1 VRTSYSYWELGR
13 ALALVAALAGAT
25 PLQAQLGASATI
37 TSSQVNGTTY
47 HYSLVL
53 HNTAT
58 TTIGTFWF
66 SWIPGLD
73 FMPVSPANVTFPS
86 SWNAAIT
93 HGGPG
98 DGYAVEW
105 VASSPSSYL
114 AAGQSLTGFG
124 FDSTMTPAELAGFSS
139 LYPTY
144 PVLTSFVYIGAPLSD
159 PGSRFLVAN
168 ALQFTSVPP
177 CRIMDTRGVAGP
189 FGGPFLSGGSTR
201 SVPVPTST
209 CGIPSSALAYSLN
222 ITVVPLGSTLG
233 YLTAWPSGQTQ
244 PTVSTL
250 NSQDGSVLANAAI
263 VPAGTNGSI
272 DVFATNDTELIIDID
287 GYMAPPTTGSF
298 QFYPLTPCRI
308 LDTRNAH
315 GTFGG
320 PSLAGGTS
328 RSFPIPSSGCGVP
341 PGAAAYSFNV
351 TVVPHGTLG
360 YLTAWQTGQSQ
371 PLVSTLNSL
380 DGTVL
385 ANAAIVPAGTNGAV
399 SFYASDATDVIA
411 DINGY
416 FAPPATGGLN
426 FYTVMPCR
434 VVDTRNPAGP
444 FGGPVLTGGTE
455 RSFPLSQGACG
466 LPSNAAAYSLNMTVV
481 PSGILGYLTTWP
493 AGGIQPLVSTL
504 NALKGQIV
512 ANAAMVPA
520 GTNGA
525 VDVYVTNTTHVV
537 IDTNG
542 YFGQ

>member
-1 VRTSYSYWELGR
+1 M
-13 ALALVAALAGAT
+13 AALAGAT

-53 HNTAT
+53 RNTGT

-73 FMPVSPANVTFPS
+73 FMPVSPANVTLPS

-93 HGGPG
+93 HGGPS

-139 LYPTY
+139 FYPTY
-144 PVLTSFVYIGAPLSD
+144 PVLTTFVYIGAPLSD
-159 PGSRFLVAN
+159 SGSRFLVAN
-168 ALQFTSVPP
+168 ALQFISVPP
-177 CRIMDTRGVAGP
+177 CRIMDTRGVTGP

-201 SVPVPTST
+201 SVPVPAST

-263 VPAGTNGSI
+263 VPAGTNGAI
-272 DVFATNDTELIIDID
+272 DVFTTNDTELIIDIN

-308 LDTRNAH
+308 LDTRNPH

-328 RSFPIPSSGCGVP
+328 RSFPIPSSGCRVP

-399 SFYASDATDVIA
+399 SFYASDTTDVIA

-416 FAPPATGGLN
+416 FAPPASGGLN

-434 VVDTRNPAGP
+434 VVDTRNPIGP
-444 FGGPVLTGGTE
+444 FGGPLLTGGTE

-481 PSGILGYLTTWP
+481 PSGVLGYLTTWP
-493 AGGIQPLVSTL
+493 EGGIQPLVSTL
-504 NALKGQIV
+504 NALKGQVV

-525 VDVYVTNTTHVV
+525 IDVYVTNPTHVI